1 LDGTVPTIWKK
12 NTTLSEQFHPKS
24 NRKIIKLKHLTDIQN
39 LQVKLVSNKSG
50 FNQIDKR
57 CF

>member
-1 LDGTVPTIWKK
+1 MLI
-12 NTTLSEQFHPKS
+12 FF
-24 NRKIIKLKHLTDIQN
+24 IKYLTDIQT

-57 CF
+57 WVEAYQDLWMNYQIKTKKHCLIF